1 MEGLPDFHTYTMWYT
16 NHPIPIGKLIKGYIP
31 PVKKGWMIG
40 CGEYGTEGLDYADLM
55 KRRYPS
61 EWLKKDEEGNWF
73 QPRLLGHR

>member
-1 MEGLPDFHTYTMWYT
+1 
-16 NHPIPIGKLIKGYIP
+16 
-31 PVKKGWMIG
+31 MIG